1 MAQIEDFIKNIEAA
15 IEEIE
20 PGTLKPETSFREL
33 QHWSSM
39 QALILMA
46 MYETEYNVS
55 ITGNQLRNCN
65 TVQDLFNLLPK

>member
-1 MAQIEDFIKNIEAA
+1 MAQIEEFVKNIEAA

-20 PGTLKPETSFREL
+20 PGSLAPETSFKEL

-46 MYETEYNVS
+46 MFETEYNVS
-55 ITGNQLRNCN
+55 VTGNQLRNCN